1 MANIQNIR
9 GMDNPSRAY
18 EWEVSIEAPSAVGNL
33 EVLVERAQNVSV
45 PETSIETIE
54 IPYKSRTSYFA
65 GRDSSGHTVDIEF
78 FDDES
83 HQVYRYF
90 KNWIESISS
99 SREGGG
105 VTRDEYGAKMIIKQ
119 LSHNS
124 TDTTITH
131 ELTKVF
137 PTSVGEISLDYSA
150 SEHTTFTVTM
160 SFEANLVQDAG

>member
-1 MANIQNIR
+1 MANIQDIR
-9 GMDNPSRAY
+9 AVAKPSRAY
-18 EWEVSIEAPSAVGNL
+18 EWEISVEGPSAVGSL
-33 EVLVERAQNVSV
+33 DLLVERAQNVSV

-78 FDDES
+78 FDDET
-83 HQVYRYF
+83 HRVYKYF
-90 KNWIESISS
+90 KNWIEEISS

-105 VTRDEYGAKMIIKQ
+105 VDRDQYGAELTIKQ

-124 TDTTITH
+124 KDETITH
-131 ELTKVF
+131 KLTKVF

-150 SEHTTFTVTM
+150 SEHTTFTVTL
-160 SFEANLVQDAG
+160 SFEANLIDG